1 MKLGRLRL
9 IGPQLLVLF
18 AVSFSLAGQT
28 PSIRD
33 VPANLV
39 SAFDGTLLR
48 RGEFTFSPVDT
59 KQDAVVVTR
68 QLKSRLNERDMPY
81 RVVLPVGYE
90 DKANAATRYAV
101 VYLLHGLTG
110 HFSNWTDKTKLAEY
124 ATEHNFLIITP
135 EGDNGW
141 YSDSVTVANDKYE
154 SYIVKELI
162 PEIDTKY
169 RTIADREHR
178 MIAGLSMGG
187 YGSLKFGL
195 KYPEMFSFVG
205 SFSGALG
212 ASNFTEKNAGVN
224 IGRGIDA
231 IFGGAD
237 SDARKANDIFR
248 MIRELTPEKLNAL
261 PYIYQSCGT
270 EDFLIQNNR
279 EYLAL
284 LNEKKVPH
292 EYREHPGGHTW
303 PFWDEQVREFLAVAE
318 RRLKK

>member
-1 MKLGRLRL
+1 MKADRRRYFGVV
-9 IGPQLLVLF
+9 GLLLLLF
-18 AVSFSLAGQT
+18 CA
-28 PSIRD
+28 
-33 VPANLV
+33 
-39 SAFDGTLLR
+39 SAFGQATVKT
-48 RGEFTFSPVDT
+48 GFEEG
-59 KQDAVVVTR
+59 K
-68 QLKSRLNERDMPY
+68 LKSNMMAREMPY
-81 RVVLPVGYE
+81 RVILPAGYA
-90 DKANAATRYAV
+90 DAKGASQRFAV

-110 HFSNWTDKTKLAEY
+110 HYNNWIDKTDLVVFASK
-124 ATEHNFLIITP
+124 HRFIVVTP

-141 YSDSVTVANDKYE
+141 YSDSVSTPTDKYE

-162 PEIDTKY
+162 PEIDAKY
-169 RTIADREHR
+169 RTLANRENR

-195 KYPEMFSFVG
+195 KYPEMFSLVG

-212 ASNFTEKNAGVN
+212 AASFSEKTAGN
-224 IGRGIDA
+224 IGKAIDA
-231 IFGGAD
+231 IFGAED
-237 SDARKANDIFR
+237 SETRKSNDIFR
-248 MIRELTPEKLNAL
+248 IIRELTPEKLKAL
-261 PYIYQSCGT
+261 PYVYQSCGT

-292 EYREHPGGHTW
+292 EYREHPGAHTW